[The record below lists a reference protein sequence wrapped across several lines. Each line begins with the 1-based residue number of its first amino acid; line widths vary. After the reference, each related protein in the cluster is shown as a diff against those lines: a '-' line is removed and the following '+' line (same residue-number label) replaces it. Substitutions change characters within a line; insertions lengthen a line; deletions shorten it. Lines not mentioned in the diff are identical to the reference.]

1 MFYYTDAVIEQLAIH
16 RVGNKL
22 QNEFYVLSEKPV
34 EVSDGVLSQLLTH
47 YFLSPFA
54 KLDEVYRLSHPSNTR
69 SLNEVFHFS
78 NAFFL
83 GELEFMELSQ
93 QLSKHLFEVSNH
105 PNIKGGELYIV
116 HLREVQLEG
125 EVHEAIG
132 IFKSENKEAYLKI
145 SPVQGA
151 FDLDY
156 EQEAININKLDKGC
170 LIINSQA
177 DEGYK
182 VLVIDQTN
190 RQQEAVYWK
199 DDFLG
204 VRVRNDAFNQTG
216 NFLKV
221 YKKFVNEELDET
233 FELER
238 ADKIDLLNRSMDYFK
253 NKETFKQDEF
263 SEEVLGNPQAAG
275 LFNTYRQQFEE
286 EFESPLGDQFAIS
299 SQAVKKAH
307 ATYKSV
313 LKLDKNFHVYVHGKR
328 ELIEKG
334 YDEEKGMNYYTLYF
348 SEEH

>member
-1 MFYYTDAVIEQLAIH
+1 MFYYSDAVIEQLAIH

-22 QNEFYVLSEKPV
+22 KDEFYLLSDKPV
-34 EVSDGVLSQLLTH
+34 DVSDGVLSQLLMH
-47 YFLSPFA
+47 YFLSPFT
-54 KLDEVYRLSHPSNTR
+54 KLNEVFRLSHPSDTR

-78 NAFFL
+78 STFFS
-83 GELEFMELSQ
+83 GELEFLELSKH
-93 QLSKHLFEVSNH
+93 LSKHLFEVSSH

-151 FDLDY
+151 FDLGY

-170 LIINSQA
+170 LIINA
-177 DEGYK
+177 EPDEGYK

-253 NKETFKQDEF
+253 NKETFKQEEF
-263 SEEVLGNPQAAG
+263 AEEVLGNPQAAG
-275 LFNTYRQQFEE
+275 LFKDYRQQFEA
-286 EFESPLGDQFAIS
+286 EFESPMGDQFTIS
-299 SQAVKKAH
+299 SQAVKKAN

-313 LKLDKNFHVYVHGKR
+313 LKLDKNFHIYVHGKR

-334 YDEEKGMNYYTLYF
+334 YDEEKEMNYYTLYF
-348 SEEH
+348 NEEH

>member
-34 EVSDGVLSQLLTH
+34 NLADGVLSELLMH
-47 YFLSPFA
+47 YFLSPFT
-54 KLDEVYRLSHPSNTR
+54 KLNEVYRLSHASNTL
-69 SLNEVFHFS
+69 SLNEIFHFS
-78 NAFFL
+78 SAFFA
-83 GELEFMELSQ
+83 GELGFLELSQ
-93 QLSKHLFEVSNH
+93 EISKHLFEVSNH
-105 PNIKGGELYIV
+105 PNIKGGELYV
-116 HLREVQLEG
+116 VQLRDVQLEG
-125 EVHEAIG
+125 ETHEAIG

-145 SPVQGA
+145 SPAQGA

-170 LIINSQA
+170 LIVNTETE
-177 DEGYK
+177 EGYK

-221 YKKFVNEELDET
+221 YKKFVNEELDGA

-253 NKETFKQDEF
+253 SKETFKQEEF
-263 SEEVLGNPQAAG
+263 AEEVLGNPQAAG

-286 EFESPLGDQFAIS
+286 EFESPFGDQFAIS
-299 SQAVKKAH
+299 SQAVKKAN

-313 LKLDKNFHVYVHGKR
+313 LKLDKNFHIYVHGKR

-334 YDEEKGMNYYTLYF
+334 YDEEKGMNYYILYF
-348 SEEH
+348 TEEH

>member
-1 MFYYTDAVIEQLAIH
+1 MFFYTDAVIEQLAIH

-22 QNEFYVLSEKPV
+22 QNEFYVLSEQPV
-34 EVSDGVLSQLLTH
+34 NLADGVLSELLMH
-47 YFLSPFA
+47 YFLSPFT
-54 KLDEVYRLSHPSNTR
+54 KLNEVYRLSHTSNTLT
-69 SLNEVFHFS
+69 LNEIFHFS
-78 NAFFL
+78 SAFFAAEL
-83 GELEFMELSQ
+83 GFLELSQ
-93 QLSKHLFEVSNH
+93 EISKHLFEVSNH
-105 PNIKGGELYIV
+105 PNIKGGELYVV
-116 HLREVQLEG
+116 HLRDVQLEG
-125 EVHEAIG
+125 ETHEAIG

-145 SPVQGA
+145 SPAQGA
-151 FDLDY
+151 FDLGY

-170 LIINSQA
+170 LIVNTETE
-177 DEGYK
+177 EGYK

-221 YKKFVNEELDET
+221 YKKFVNEELDGA

-253 NKETFKQDEF
+253 SKETFKQEEF
-263 SEEVLGNPQAAG
+263 AEEVLGNPQAAG

-299 SQAVKKAH
+299 SQAVKKAN

-313 LKLDKNFHVYVHGKR
+313 LKLDKNFHIYVHGKR

-334 YDEEKGMNYYTLYF
+334 YDEEKGMNYYLLYF
-348 SEEH
+348 TEEH

>member
-1 MFYYTDAVIEQLAIH
+1 
-16 RVGNKL
+16 
-22 QNEFYVLSEKPV
+22 
-34 EVSDGVLSQLLTH
+34 
-47 YFLSPFA
+47 
-54 KLDEVYRLSHPSNTR
+54 
-69 SLNEVFHFS
+69 
-78 NAFFL
+78 
-83 GELEFMELSQ
+83 
-93 QLSKHLFEVSNH
+93 
-105 PNIKGGELYIV
+105 NIKGGELYVV

-125 EVHEAIG
+125 ELHEAIG
-132 IFKSENKEAYLKI
+132 IFKSENKESYLKI
-145 SPVQGA
+145 SPVQNA
-151 FDLDY
+151 FDLEY
-156 EQEAININKLDKGC
+156 EQDAININKLDKGC
-170 LIINSQA
+170 LIVNSESA
-177 DEGYK
+177 EGYK

-204 VRVRNDAFNQTG
+204 VKVRNDAFNQTG

-238 ADKIDLLNRSMDYFK
+238 AVKMDLLNRSMDYFK
-253 NKETFKQDEF
+253 NNETFKQEEF
-263 SEEVLGNPQAAG
+263 AEDVLGNPQAAG

-286 EFESPLGDQFAIS
+286 EFESPIGDQFAIS

-328 ELIEKG
+328 ELMEKG

-348 SEEH
+348 NEEH

>member
-1 MFYYTDAVIEQLAIH
+1 MFYYSDARIEQLAIH

-22 QNEFYVLSEKPV
+22 QDEFYVLSEQPV
-34 EVSDGVLSQLLTH
+34 ELADGVLSQLLMH

-54 KLDEVYRLSHPSNTR
+54 KANEVYRLFHASDNR
-69 SLNEVFHFS
+69 SLNEVFHFARS
-78 NAFFL
+78 FFS
-83 GELEFMELSQ
+83 GELGFLELSH

-105 PNIKGGELYIV
+105 PNIKGGELYVV
-116 HLREVQLEG
+116 HLQEVQLEG

-132 IFKSENKEAYLKI
+132 IFKSESKEPYLKI

-170 LIINSQA
+170 IIVNTEA
-177 DEGYK
+177 EEGYK
-182 VLVIDQTN
+182 VLVVDQTN

-204 VRVRNDAFNQTG
+204 VRVRNDAHNQTG

-221 YKKFVNEELDET
+221 YKKFVNEELDGT

-253 NKETFKQDEF
+253 TKETFKQDEF
-263 SEEVLGNPQAAG
+263 AEEVLGNPQAVE
-275 LFNTYRQQFEE
+275 LFNSYRQQFEE
-286 EFESPLGDQFAIS
+286 EFESPFNNQFAIS
-299 SQAVKKAH
+299 NQAVKKAQ

-334 YDEEKGMNYYTLYF
+334 YDEEKGMNYYILYF
-348 SEEH
+348 KEEH

>member
-34 EVSDGVLSQLLTH
+34 NLADGVLSELLMH
-47 YFLSPFA
+47 YFLSPFT
-54 KLDEVYRLSHPSNTR
+54 KLNEVYRLSHASNTL
-69 SLNEVFHFS
+69 SLNEIFHFS
-78 NAFFL
+78 SAFFA
-83 GELEFMELSQ
+83 GELGFLELSQ
-93 QLSKHLFEVSNH
+93 EISKHLFEVSNH
-105 PNIKGGELYIV
+105 PNIKGGELYV
-116 HLREVQLEG
+116 VQLRDVQLEG
-125 EVHEAIG
+125 ETHEAIG

-145 SPVQGA
+145 SPAQGA

-170 LIINSQA
+170 LIVNTETE
-177 DEGYK
+177 EGYK

-221 YKKFVNEELDET
+221 YKKFVNEELDGA

-253 NKETFKQDEF
+253 SKETFKQEEF
-263 SEEVLGNPQAAG
+263 AEEVLGNSQAAG

-286 EFESPLGDQFAIS
+286 EFESPFGDQFAIS
-299 SQAVKKAH
+299 SQAVKKAN

-313 LKLDKNFHVYVHGKR
+313 LKLDKNFHIYVHGKR

-334 YDEEKGMNYYTLYF
+334 YDEEKGMNYYILYF
-348 SEEH
+348 TEEH

>member
-1 MFYYTDAVIEQLAIH
+1 MFYYTDAIIEQLAIH

-22 QNEFYVLSEKPV
+22 QDEFYVLSEKPV
-34 EVSDGVLSQLLTH
+34 DVSDGVLSQLLMH
-47 YFLSPFA
+47 YFLSPFT

-78 NAFFL
+78 HAFFS
-83 GELEFMELSQ
+83 GELKFLELSQ

-116 HLREVQLEG
+116 HLRDVQLEG

-151 FDLDY
+151 FGLDY

-170 LIINSQA
+170 LIINSES

-221 YKKFVNEELDET
+221 YKKFVNEELDGT

-253 NKETFKQDEF
+253 NKETFQQDEF
-263 SEEVLGNPQAAG
+263 AEEVLGNPQAAG
-275 LFNTYRQQFEE
+275 LFNSYRQQFEE
-286 EFESPLGDQFAIS
+286 EFESPFGDQFAIS
-299 SQAVKKAH
+299 GQAVKKAQ

-313 LKLDKNFHVYVHGKR
+313 LKLDKNFHIYVHGKR

-334 YDEEKGMNYYTLYF
+334 YDEEKGMNYYILYF
-348 SEEH
+348 TEEH